1 MLNYLIRHT
10 YCGHTFSKL
19 SFISCMLK
27 IISLPIITHQVL
39 VTATAYKTLIYAQLY
54 FKYIC

>member
-27 IISLPIITHQVL
+27 IFSLPTITCLVL
-39 VTATAYKTLIYAQLY
+39 VTAIAYKTNIYAQLY